1 MKLRSWRSDWTII
14 QLVIVYVSRKS
25 FEQLLQITTIWFADF
40 NPQSKLLPTKFSHKE
55 LVMLKM
61 SNVIFSFNFVL
72 KRRLNSSWFNFR
84 GEHFDTG
91 VKIRLLLS
99 SNIIKL
105 LYIIIFYHNTLFI
118 IQYYYTIIS
127 NTQYPFTHFP
137 PFSVEY
143 YRGKF
148 NLLG

>member
-55 LVMLKM
+55 LVILKM
-61 SNVIFSFNFVL
+61 SNVIFRFSFVL
-72 KRRLNSSWFNFR
+72 CWLNSSWFNFR

-105 LYIIIFYHNTLFI
+105 LYIIIFYYNTLFI
-118 IQYYYTIIS
+118 ILYYYTLKCI
-127 NTQYPFTHFP
+127 QYPFTHFP

-143 YRGKF
+143 YHGKF